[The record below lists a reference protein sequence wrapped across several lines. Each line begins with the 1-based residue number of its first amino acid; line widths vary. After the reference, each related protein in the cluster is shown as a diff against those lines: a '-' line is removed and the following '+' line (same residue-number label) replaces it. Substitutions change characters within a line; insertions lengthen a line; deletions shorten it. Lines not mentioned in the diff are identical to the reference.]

1 MQQSYKVFTVIGIL
15 FTVLLGSLS
24 HFFYEWSGNFF
35 LVGLFSPVNESVWE
49 HLKLLF
55 FPALLFM
62 LLEQRLLSYRCPDL
76 LCKNLTGLYAGLL
89 SMPLLFYGYTLFTK
103 KSFLWVDITIFIL
116 NVLITCSPTASEK
129 RNFLIPYAALIRQPS
144 ISCWPSSPSFLS
156 FLWYKHMI

>member
-15 FTVLLGSLS
+15 FTILLGSLS
-24 HFFYEWSGNFF
+24 HFFNEWSGNFF

-89 SMPLLFYGYTLFTK
+89 SMPLSSTVTLDSPK
-103 KSFLWVDITIFIL
+103 KLSVGRY
-116 NVLITCSPTASEK
+116 
-129 RNFLIPYAALIRQPS
+129 RNFHTQCSHHIPALLRP
-144 ISCWPSSPSFLS
+144 PKKETP
-156 FLWYKHMI
+156 

>member
-15 FTVLLGSLS
+15 FTILLGSLS

-89 SMPLLFYGYTLFTK
+89 SMPLFFYSYTRFTK
-103 KSFLWVDITIFIL
+103 KSYLWVDIAIFIL
-116 NVLITCSPTASEK
+116 SVLITYLLS
-129 RNFLIPYAALIRQPS
+129 YALRKKKLPDPLCRLNQATLYILLAVFTVIS
-144 ISCWPSSPSFLS
+144 IF
-156 FLWYKHMI
+156 FMI